1 MKQFY
6 KNIEMTALRT
16 ENMSRVDK
24 NLVCLSYSSLDVVK
38 HTMSF
43 DGKGGENDASF
54 GSQALLVL
62 LW

>member
-1 MKQFY
+1 
-6 KNIEMTALRT
+6 MTALRA
-16 ENMSRVDK
+16 ENMSRVDT

-38 HTMSF
+38 HTMRF
-43 DGKGGENDASF
+43 DRKGGENDASF